1 MIPLLG
7 FWEMRKAIGNL
18 IKCQLSL
25 GIFAGKLVS
34 IIEQIMLGHLNRRR
48 DSLEKSH
55 FYVNF
60 ESNWN

>member
-34 IIEQIMLGHLNRRR
+34 IIEQIMLGHLNKRH
-48 DSLEKSH
+48 KKNN

-60 ESNWN
+60 ESN

>member
-34 IIEQIMLGHLNRRR
+34 IIEQIMLGHLNKRRKKELFLR
-48 DSLEKSH
+48 KP
-55 FYVNF
+55 
-60 ESNWN
+60 